1 MKTTRRGFLFG
12 GAAAVAASA
21 AIPRSCGST
30 TLPAD
35 AQPASVPVRRSE
47 ERESELIAKW
57 DKATEAVESD
67 VYKTYLLDGDT
78 RGLTALEANALAFE
92 KVMREEKATTVTGD
106 VPASGSVD
114 NMGYI
119 VKTRE

>member
-12 GAAAVAASA
+12 GAAVAAGA
-21 AIPRSCGST
+21 AVPRSCGST
-30 TLPAD
+30 TLPAG

-67 VYKTYLLDGDT
+67 VYK
-78 RGLTALEANALAFE
+78 
-92 KVMREEKATTVTGD
+92 
-106 VPASGSVD
+106 VPVSG
-114 NMGYI
+114 
-119 VKTRE
+119 

>member
-12 GAAAVAASA
+12 GAAVAAGA
-21 AIPRSCGST
+21 AVPPFAA
-30 TLPAD
+30 LAD

-67 VYKTYLLDGDT
+67 VYK
-78 RGLTALEANALAFE
+78 
-92 KVMREEKATTVTGD
+92 
-106 VPASGSVD
+106 VPVSG
-114 NMGYI
+114 
-119 VKTRE
+119 